1 MIQPSPIAMTDF
13 ARASLRQLLAPSNV
27 MGTGWFAVD
36 AANVKPGAPAV
47 VVGDGAVGLLDVLSA
62 KLLGAERIIA
72 ASATRRDG
80 VLLHLVGKGRSKHW
94 LSCP

>member
-1 MIQPSPIAMTDF
+1 
-13 ARASLRQLLAPSNV
+13 LALSNV

-36 AANVKPGAPAV
+36 AANVKPRATAV

-80 VLLHLVGKGRSKHW
+80 LLRHLVGKGRSKHW